1 MLKRVLLNFYLTNS
15 MNFNTEHPTLMRL
28 IYSIKPPGKAM
39 HENGRSD
46 LTPRILTAESCLK
59 LKIPLSYDNNL
70 SHWSATVMTPLRNI
84 VSWTL
89 SKDL

>member
-70 SHWSATVMTPLRNI
+70 FKCDVFLSFQECVY
-84 VSWTL
+84 VSCWP
-89 SKDL
+89 